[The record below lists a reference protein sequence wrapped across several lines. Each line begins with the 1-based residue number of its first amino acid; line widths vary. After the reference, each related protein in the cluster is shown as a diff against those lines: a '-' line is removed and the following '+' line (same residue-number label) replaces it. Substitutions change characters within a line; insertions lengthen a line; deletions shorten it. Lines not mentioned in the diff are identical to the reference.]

1 MAFVQR
7 LLAIADEAA
16 DDDDERLRKRFGV
29 AAGYISAVASLSVI
43 GATPERGIAAP
54 LGLSL
59 TVICIANLAVLARSH
74 QFDRYVIVL
83 LSAGTVFTVA
93 ATVISGG
100 VAASGSGMLWAFL
113 GPIYSMLALGP
124 RRATVWFAI
133 FLAALVLIIL
143 VDPLVS
149 KAIPPFA
156 YPIRLISYS
165 FNLAGPA
172 AIIFLLFR
180 YSDLRRREAQARSD
194 ELLFNAIPISIAAR
208 LKHGEARIAEVYP
221 DTTVVFADIVGF
233 TPWAQQTDPARVV
246 GLLDALFT
254 RFDELAASCG
264 VEKIKTIG
272 DSYMAVA
279 GAPVARPDHAEAALT
294 LGRGMGAAT
303 SDWRSAN
310 QLALEIRIGLA
321 SGPVVGGIIG
331 QHRIFFDLWGDTV
344 NLASRMEAAGVPG
357 RIQLAPSS
365 WELLRDH
372 YAFERRN
379 AVEVKGLGP
388 MTTYLLEEQA

>member
-1 MAFVQR
+1 
-7 LLAIADEAA
+7 
-16 DDDDERLRKRFGV
+16 
-29 AAGYISAVASLSVI
+29 
-43 GATPERGIAAP
+43 
-54 LGLSL
+54 
-59 TVICIANLAVLARSH
+59 
-74 QFDRYVIVL
+74 
-83 LSAGTVFTVA
+83 VA

-100 VAASGSGMLWAFL
+100 VGAAGSAAFWAFL

-133 FLAALVLIIL
+133 FLAALLLIIL

-156 YPIRLISYS
+156 YPIRLISYT
-165 FNLAGPA
+165 FNVAGPA

-208 LKHGEARIAEVYP
+208 LKRGEARIAEVYP

-233 TPWAQQTDPARVV
+233 TRWAQQTDPARVI

-254 RFDELAASCG
+254 RFDELASDCG
-264 VEKIKTIG
+264 AEKIKTIG

-279 GAPVARPDHAEAALT
+279 GAPVARPDHAEAALAF
-294 LGRGMGAAT
+294 GRGMGGAV
-303 SDWRSAN
+303 SDWRIAN
-310 QLALEIRIGLA
+310 ELALEIRIGLA
-321 SGPVVGGIIG
+321 SGPVVGGVIG

-344 NLASRMEAAGVPG
+344 NMASRMEAAGVPG
-357 RIQLAPSS
+357 RIQVAPST
-365 WELLRDH
+365 WELLRDRH
-372 YAFERRN
+372 AFERRDG
-379 AVEVKGLGP
+379 VEVKGLGP
-388 MTTYLLEEQA
+388 MTTYLLEESA

>member
-1 MAFVQR
+1 LGFVQR
-7 LLAIADEAA
+7 LLAIADEPD

-29 AAGYISAVASLSVI
+29 AAGYISVVAPLSVI
-43 GATPERGIAAP
+43 GAASQRPVALP

-59 TVICIANLAVLARSH
+59 SLICVANLAALARSH
-74 QFDRYVIVL
+74 RFDRYVVIL
-83 LSAGTVFTVA
+83 LSAGTIFTLA
-93 ATVISGG
+93 ATVMAGG
-100 VAASGSGMLWAFL
+100 IAASGSALMWAFL
-113 GPIYSMLALGP
+113 GPVYAMLALGP
-124 RRATVWFAI
+124 KRATIWFAI
-133 FLAALVLIIL
+133 FLAGLALIVLI
-143 VDPLVS
+143 DPLVI

-156 YPIRLISYS
+156 YSTRLASYAFTVGAVAS
-165 FNLAGPA
+165 
-172 AIIFLLFR
+172 IIFLLFR

-208 LKHGEARIAEVYP
+208 LKRGEARIAEVYP
-221 DTTVVFADIVGF
+221 ETTVVFADIVGF

-254 RFDELAASCG
+254 RFDELAAGCG
-264 VEKIKTIG
+264 AEKIKTIG

-279 GAPVARPDHAEAALT
+279 GAPVTRPDHAEAALT

-310 QLALEIRIGLA
+310 HLALEIRIGLA

-344 NLASRMEAAGVPG
+344 NMASRMEAAGVPG
-357 RIQLAPSS
+357 RIQVAPST
-365 WELLRDH
+365 WELLRDRH
-372 YAFERRN
+372 GFERRD
-379 AVEVKGLGP
+379 AVQVKGLGP
-388 MTTYLLEEQA
+388 MTTYLLKEE

>member
-1 MAFVQR
+1 MAFLQR
-7 LLAIADEAA
+7 LLGIADEAA

-29 AAGYISAVASLSVI
+29 AAGYISVVAPLSVI
-43 GATPERGIAAP
+43 GAASQRPVALP

-59 TVICIANLAVLARSH
+59 SLICVANLAALARSH
-74 QFDRYVIVL
+74 RFDRYVVIL
-83 LSAGTVFTVA
+83 LSAGTIFTLA
-93 ATVISGG
+93 ATVMAGG
-100 VAASGSGMLWAFL
+100 VAASGSALMWAFL
-113 GPIYSMLALGP
+113 GPMYAMLALGP
-124 RRATVWFAI
+124 RRATIWFAI
-133 FLAALVLIIL
+133 FLAGLVLIVLI
-143 VDPLVS
+143 DPLVI

-156 YPIRLISYS
+156 YSTRLASYA
-165 FNLAGPA
+165 FTVAGVA
-172 AIIFLLFR
+172 SIIFLLFR

-208 LKHGEARIAEVYP
+208 LKHGEGRIAEGYS

-233 TPWAQQTDPARVV
+233 TKWAQQTDPARVV

-254 RFDELAASCG
+254 RFDELASECG

-279 GAPVARPDHAEAALT
+279 GAPVERADHAEAALT
-294 LGRGMGAAT
+294 FGRAMGTAA
-303 SDWRSAN
+303 SDWRNAN
-310 QLALEIRIGLA
+310 QLTLEIRIGLA
-321 SGPVVGGIIG
+321 SGPAVGGVIG

-344 NLASRMEAAGVPG
+344 NMASRMEAAGVPG
-357 RIQLAPSS
+357 RIQLAPST
-365 WELLRDH
+365 WELLRDRH
-372 YAFERRN
+372 TFERRD